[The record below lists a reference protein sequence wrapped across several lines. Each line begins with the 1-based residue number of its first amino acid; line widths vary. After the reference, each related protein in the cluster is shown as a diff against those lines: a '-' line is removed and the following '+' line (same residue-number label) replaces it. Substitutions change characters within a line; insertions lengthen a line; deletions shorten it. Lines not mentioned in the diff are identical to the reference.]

1 MEIPIQRLMES
12 YNKTTKRDFIGMIKL
27 KGELIE
33 HVDNV
38 IPLLD
43 NRFAERA
50 LLQFNDLFYITF
62 IISDNFAD
70 IVYRE
75 DIKAYDLEDEAREYY
90 YDLPNILNDEENE

>member
-27 KGELIE
+27 RGELIE

-43 NRFAERA
+43 DRFAERA
-50 LLQFNDLFYITF
+50 LLQLNELFYITF
-62 IISDNFAD
+62 IISANFAD
-70 IVYRE
+70 IAYRE
-75 DIKAYDLEDEAREYY
+75 DIKAYDLEEEAREYY
-90 YDLPNILNDEENE
+90 FDLSNILNTEEDE